1 MHRNHRLGVQQKLHP
16 SHPSLSSYVIYSVG
30 GFLRS
35 HRVEIADAE
44 QRNVR
49 SVEIINDLHI
59 AERSGVSAVID
70 MMIFQISAK

>member
-1 MHRNHRLGVQQKLHP
+1 MIH
-16 SHPSLSSYVIYSVG
+16 SVG
-30 GFLRS
+30 GFLRP

-59 AERSGVSAVID
+59 AERGGISAVID
-70 MMIFQISAK
+70 VMVFQISTNQLTLLSGVWITKPVGSPP